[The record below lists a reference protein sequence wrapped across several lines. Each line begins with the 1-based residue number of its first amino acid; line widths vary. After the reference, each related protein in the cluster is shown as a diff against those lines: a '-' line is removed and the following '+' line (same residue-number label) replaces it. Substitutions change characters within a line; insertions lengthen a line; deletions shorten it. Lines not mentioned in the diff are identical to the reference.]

1 MISTTISK
9 SLILGSSSPYRREL
23 LARLGVPFSVISP
36 DVDETAEKA
45 EDGATLSERL
55 ALAKAR
61 AVAAD
66 HPEAAVIGSDQVA
79 ECGGRLLGK
88 PGTVERALEQL
99 AFVSGREVVFHTAV
113 AVIAEGFEESRVVDT
128 RVAMQRLSE
137 ERIQAYVDADRPLD
151 CAGALKSESLGIALT
166 RSITSDDPTALI
178 GLPLITTASLLEQAG
193 LAILPG

>member
-1 MISTTISK
+1 MISTTTSK
-9 SLILGSSSPYRREL
+9 SLILASSSPYRREL
-23 LARLGVPFSVISP
+23 LARLGMPFSVISP
-36 DVDETAEKA
+36 DVDETAKKA
-45 EDGATLSERL
+45 EDAATLSERL

-113 AVIAEGFEESRVVDT
+113 AVIAEEFEESRVVDT
-128 RVAMQRLSE
+128 RVAMQRLSR

-166 RSITSDDPTALI
+166 RSIASDDPTALI